1 MLMMAYN
8 VPVFNLLG
16 HCQEGLFNVG
26 GILGWR
32 LQEGNGELIREF
44 LNKPSDKAKGRNH
57 SILTDLSHTVFHNL
71 LARQIWL
78 ITHKQFVNPLR
89 CVTVDFL

>member
-26 GILGWR
+26 GILG
-32 LQEGNGELIREF
+32 
-44 LNKPSDKAKGRNH
+44 
-57 SILTDLSHTVFHNL
+57 
-71 LARQIWL
+71 
-78 ITHKQFVNPLR
+78 
-89 CVTVDFL
+89 